1 MTPWF
6 RLTLLCLAL
15 LCLLLNLTQ
24 AADCNPQLHS
34 VGSGS
39 GFAQGREVAPNAPT
53 VSVVRW
59 VNDSARAG
67 PQQSLALDCMLTA
80 DTGPPGWES
89 HGPSAP
95 DWAFAKLPVNR
106 SNGAPPELHFATNNG
121 VRTSI
126 LKTSRFRNSL

>member
-24 AADCNPQLHS
+24 AADCSRQLHS
-34 VGSGS
+34 VGSGP
-39 GFAQGREVAPNAPT
+39 GFDQGREVAPNAPA
-53 VSVVRW
+53 VLVVRW

-67 PQQSLALDCMLTA
+67 PQQSLALDCMLTV
-80 DTGPPGWES
+80 DTGPPGWVS

-95 DWAFAKLPVNR
+95 DWAFAKLPANP
-106 SNGAPPELHFATNNG
+106 SNGAAPRSYTSPRNG

-126 LKTSRFRNSL
+126 LK